1 MSSAD
6 TRSKMTSLALAALDR
21 ATSKAP
27 RVPLSNTDPA
37 EPAKHYIDPVNYGV
51 GDEEAKQIAYH
62 KDAYGHVIPHEDYI
76 RPQIIRH
83 LRYATS
89 ECVDAMDGV
98 EWDDTEAMDHAVR
111 LHSMFA
117 AHAADIASLLRS
129 GRRMGEAVGWFR
141 QVWDAASAEFD
152 DIDRR
157 CFITWRMLLE
167 FLGGIPFDQVIQNMR
182 TERELAAGS
191 AVSDAINN

>member
-1 MSSAD
+1 MSSTD
-6 TRSKMTSLALAALDR
+6 TQCRTLGNALDALDR

-27 RVPLSNTDPA
+27 RVTLINSAHALPTENL
-37 EPAKHYIDPVNYGV
+37 IDPVNYAT
-51 GDEEAKQIAYH
+51 GDGEAEQIAYH
-62 KDAYGHVIPHEDYI
+62 KDVYGHVIPHEDFI

-83 LRYATS
+83 LRFATS
-89 ECVDAMDGV
+89 ECVDAMDRV
-98 EWDDTEAMDHAVR
+98 EWDDNEAMDHAVR
-111 LHSMFA
+111 MHSMFA

-191 AVSDAINN
+191 AVSDALSN